1 MLDFSSPMHLILI
14 VLVIVL
20 LFGGKKIPELM
31 KGIGQ
36 GMKEFKKASAL
47 DNEPEKKEEKEPE
60 KNNTEVKVPE
70 KK

>member
-1 MLDFSSPMHLILI
+1 
-14 VLVIVL
+14 
-20 LFGGKKIPELM
+20 M

-47 DNEPEKKEEKEPE
+47 DSEPEKKEEKEPE